1 MTWIKFCGIT
11 SYEDARLALDLGV
24 DALGFNFYSKSPRF
38 IEPAAA
44 QAVIRRLPK
53 TAAIV
58 GIFVDNSA
66 EQIEKIA
73 RMAPLDTL
81 QFHGGI
87 EPPERLLSTEWRAL
101 LAIAVTAADSET
113 GRYAALIER
122 INRTGTTYGT
132 KIDHLLFDCRAGSG
146 QFGGTGQ
153 QIPAEILKRLAADG
167 VLKNGIVSGGLN
179 SENCAGIV
187 SMFRP
192 FGVDVSSG
200 IESGPGKKDPEK
212 MRRFAAAVRAVM

>member
-24 DALGFNFYSKSPRF
+24 EALGFNFYSKSPRY
-38 IEPAAA
+38 IGPGAA

-58 GIFVDNSA
+58 GIFVDTPA
-66 EQIEKIA
+66 EQIETIA
-73 RMAPLDTL
+73 RSAPLDTL
-81 QFHGGI
+81 QFHGGT
-87 EPPERLLSTEWRAL
+87 EPPAGLLTAEWRAI
-101 LAIAVTAADSET
+101 LAIPVTDGDSEAD
-113 GRYAALIER
+113 RYAALLDRVKRIEQ
-122 INRTGTTYGT
+122 TYRS
-132 KIDHLLFDCRAGSG
+132 KIEHLLFDYRAGTG

-153 QIPAEILKRLAADG
+153 QISPEILKRLAADG
-167 VLKNGIVSGGLN
+167 VLKNGIISGGLN

-187 SMFRP
+187 SAFRP

-200 IESGPGKKDPEK
+200 IESAPGKKDPEK
-212 MRRFAAAVRAVM
+212 MRRFAAAVRAAA